1 MSKEIYKEE
10 TMTKAKTKKTTKKKK
25 KVSKKIFQEPKVNK
39 CGTNPKPST
48 PKPEITPTPQ
58 VAIQKYKDLEGK
70 FLLVKVGT
78 NDRPAT
84 DGDIL
89 DIKTQ
94 IVALLEENNI
104 DCVVFVTHHAI
115 EFEIIEKLK

>member
-1 MSKEIYKEE
+1 MNSEISKKE
-10 TMTKAKTKKTTKKKK
+10 TMDTAKSKKTTKKKK
-25 KVSKKIFQEPKVNK
+25 ASKKSFQEPLEKRGGN
-39 CGTNPKPST
+39 NPPPST
-48 PKPEITPTPQ
+48 PKPEASPPPQ
-58 VAIQKYKDLEGK
+58 VTVQKFKDLEGK

-84 DGDIL
+84 DEDIL
-89 DIKTQ
+89 DIETKL
-94 IVALLEENNI
+94 VSLLEQNNI